1 MNKKVALSIL
11 CVIVQIVPSYAQ
23 NEQPYARLKVG
34 MKAGFNISSVSDK
47 QGPTFDVTSKKGIV
61 SGVFVVIPLR
71 ERLRLQPELL
81 LSQKGFKAS
90 GNLMGFNYT
99 FSRITTYLDLPL
111 LLHWNLWR
119 GIAVVAGPQYGY
131 LILQKDEREFGHN
144 EEVLDFEFSQEQM
157 RKGTLGMTA
166 GLELAWDPMVLSC
179 RAGIDFQN
187 NITTNTTPQYKN
199 RWLQFALGLNF

>member
-1 MNKKVALSIL
+1 MNKTVALLIL
-11 CVIVQIVPSYAQ
+11 CAIVQVVPSYAQ
-23 NEQPYARLKVG
+23 IEQSRVRLKVG
-34 MKAGFNISSVSDK
+34 MKAGFNISNVSDK

-61 SGVFVVIPLR
+61 SGVFVVIPLC

-90 GNLMGFNYT
+90 GDLMGFNYT
-99 FSRITTYLDLPL
+99 FSRITTYLDLPI
-111 LLHWNLWR
+111 LLHWRLLR
-119 GIAVVAGPQYGY
+119 SFAVVAGPQYGY

-144 EEVLDFEFSQEQM
+144 EEALDFEFSQEQM
-157 RKGTLGMTA
+157 RNGTLGMTA
-166 GLELAWDPMVLSC
+166 GLELALDPMVLSC

-187 NITTNTTPQYKN
+187 NITTTSTPQYKN